1 MLSRLLGMVGA
12 RARPYLE
19 QSPWGSGLGLAR
31 SLLALGTAATLLATP
46 TRVLLS
52 PLAGGI
58 TPPFCDGAASYS
70 TWCVVRSGHGEAARW
85 LSIAILLIVASGWR
99 PRITALAHWWV
110 SWSFIAA
117 VTIQDGGDQ
126 ITSVLT
132 LLLVPVALTDRRR
145 WHWQPD
151 DPQRRA
157 SPGLRTIVAY
167 AAILLMQLQVA
178 VLYFQAAVAK
188 FGVTEWADGTAMY
201 YWFNHPTFGA
211 ASWLRPVT
219 NLIDGSSVA
228 VAAVTWGSIGLELA
242 LAAAIVL
249 RRPARRVLLAAG
261 LVFHEMI
268 ALCMGLVS
276 FDIAMSA
283 ALLLYLL
290 PIGHMLPA
298 PRWWIRL
305 AAAWRRRGLSG
316 RVQVAE
322 PTQQLA

>member
-1 MLSRLLGMVGA
+1 MLSRLTGTLGA
-12 RARPYLE
+12 RARPYLS
-19 QSPWGSGLGLAR
+19 QVPWGSGLGLAR

-58 TPPFCDGAASYS
+58 TPPTCAGAARYGA
-70 TWCVVRSGHGEAARW
+70 WCVIRSGQGEAARW

-110 SWSFIAA
+110 SWSFITA

-126 ITSVLT
+126 ITAVLT

-145 WHWQPD
+145 WHWQ
-151 DPQRRA
+151 RSEEGTA
-157 SPGLRTIVAY
+157 GIRTIVAY
-167 AAILLMQLQVA
+167 GAILLMQLQVA

-188 FGVTEWADGTAMY
+188 FGVAEWADGTAMY

-211 ASWLRPVT
+211 PPWLRPVT
-219 NLIDGSSVA
+219 NLIDGNSVA

-242 LAAAIVL
+242 LAVAIVL

-261 LVFHEMI
+261 LIFHEMI

-290 PIGHMLPA
+290 PVGHMVPA
-298 PRWWIRL
+298 PRWWTPLQAAVRRVVLPGRL
-305 AAAWRRRGLSG
+305 
-316 RVQVAE
+316 QVAE